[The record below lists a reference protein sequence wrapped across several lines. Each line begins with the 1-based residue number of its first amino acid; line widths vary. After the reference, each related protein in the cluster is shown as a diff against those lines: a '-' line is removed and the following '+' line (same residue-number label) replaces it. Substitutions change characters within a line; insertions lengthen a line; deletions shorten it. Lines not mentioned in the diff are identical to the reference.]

1 MKTIFLFIVL
11 LSFFVSISLGQS
23 VKIVPKKIVYV
34 RPNIDAEN
42 DTFGMKRF
50 SVTYP
55 KIFSRKA
62 KKIEALLSYEKAF
75 DFKLE
80 EEFEVERGIQKLAF
94 RTLFNSKNILS
105 VKLTLDAI
113 TFSDLHYYKFITI
126 NTKTAKIIEPA
137 EVFKNLRGLAVKCRK
152 SQLRAI
158 NEAKK
163 EYSPKDYG
171 TLFDDVDFTIEELK
185 GFTLGKKGITF
196 HYPYRFG
203 RTSIM
208 FEPKSD
214 YFFSWKE
221 LKPFIKR
228 GGLLEQFIR

>member
-1 MKTIFLFIVL
+1 MKKVLSIVILF
-11 LSFFVSISLGQS
+11 SFFATINLGQS
-23 VKIVPKKIVYV
+23 VIIVPKKIVYI

-42 DTFGMKRF
+42 DTFGMKKF
-50 SVTYP
+50 SVIYP
-55 KIFSRKA
+55 KIFGKKA
-62 KKIEALLSYEKAF
+62 KKIEAILSYEKAF

-80 EEFEVERGIQKLAF
+80 EEFSVNRGIQRLNY

-126 NTKTAKIIEPA
+126 NTKTAKIIEPN
-137 EVFKNLRGLAVKCRK
+137 EVFRNLRGLAAKCRK
-152 SQLRAI
+152 SQLNAI
-158 NEAKK
+158 KEVKK
-163 EYSPKDYG
+163 EYSTDDYG
-171 TLFDDVDFTIEELK
+171 TIFDNVNFTIEELK
-185 GFTLGKKGITF
+185 GFTVGKKGITF

-208 FEPKSD
+208 FEPESD

-228 GGLLEQFIR
+228 GGLLAQFVR